1 MANKTNLSTS
11 AHNLK
16 EDNGL
21 SFIAL
26 STSWAVLGLISA
38 TLNLLVCFAV
48 YRIKKLRTIT
58 NYFIVSLSAADLLV
72 GIVFTPT
79 YIIDHYAKTIIAG
92 YLIAFILFAS
102 IFNLAAVT
110 FERFIALT
118 RPFQYRSL
126 MNTRHVGIIISIAWI
141 SPLIICL
148 LPLAWNTDNTATI
161 HAVYKVILVVLIL
174 LPILVMICI
183 YAKLLGVVRS
193 FILRNKSRAS
203 AGNKTGNR
211 VGREEKAAQVFASVF
226 GTFLICWGPI
236 IYINICEVA
245 DAGRTFVPEELI
257 YVSFYTLQFNSIV
270 DPIIYAFFKRDF
282 IKARSQR
289 HYCCCGVE
297 KQEDISS
304 EVILQ
309 RVSSHR
315 NSLVSRNTK
324 PCK

>member
-1 MANKTNLSTS
+1 MENKTNLTIPILNDG
-11 AHNLK
+11 ANI
-16 EDNGL
+16 
-21 SFIAL
+21 SFILMA
-26 STSWAVLGLISA
+26 TSWSALGLISA

-48 YRIKKLRTIT
+48 YKIKKLRTIT
-58 NYFIVSLSAADLLV
+58 NCFVVSLSAADLLV
-72 GIVFTPT
+72 GIVFTPI
-79 YIIDHYAKTIIAG
+79 YIIDHYAKTIITG

-126 MNTRHVGIIISIAWI
+126 LNTTRVGLIIAIAWI
-141 SPLIICL
+141 SPLGICL
-148 LPLAWNTDNTATI
+148 LPLAWNTNKAATI
-161 HAVYKVILVVLIL
+161 HSIYKIVLVILIL
-174 LPILVMICI
+174 VPILIMICI
-183 YAKLLGVVRS
+183 YTRLLGVVRS

-226 GTFLICWGPI
+226 ATFLICWGPI

-245 DAGRTFVPEELI
+245 KAGTMFVPEELL
-257 YVSFYTLQFNSIV
+257 YVSFYTLQCNSIV

-282 IKARSQR
+282 IKARNQTQI
-289 HYCCCGVE
+289 CCCGE
-297 KQEDISS
+297 ERHEEPISS

-309 RVSSHR
+309 RVSSNR
-315 NSLVSRNTK
+315 NSILSRSLK
-324 PCK
+324 YFK